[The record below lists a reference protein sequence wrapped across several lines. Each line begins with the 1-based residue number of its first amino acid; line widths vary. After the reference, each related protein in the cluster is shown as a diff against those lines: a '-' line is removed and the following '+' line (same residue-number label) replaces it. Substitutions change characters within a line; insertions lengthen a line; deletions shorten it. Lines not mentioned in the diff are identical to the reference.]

1 MSTSLRVGGLTPLSS
16 SDWPGMLSAVVFS
29 QGCPWRCRYCHNP
42 DLIPSQSESELAWED
57 VVGFLLR
64 RLGLLDAVVF
74 SGGEPTLQATLPDA
88 MREVRELGFKI
99 GLHTGGMYPK
109 RLEAVLPLVDWV
121 GLDVKAPFE
130 DYARITG
137 VKGSGPP
144 VRESLE
150 LLLTSGVEHEVR
162 TTMHPS
168 LLREQDVI
176 KLAIDLAAGGVK
188 QYALQ
193 AFRSEGCRDE
203 ELCMLGMRTASL
215 HEAGREV
222 AGLFRNFTVRA

>member
-1 MSTSLRVGGLTPLSS
+1 MMKLRVGGLTPLSS

-42 DLIPSQSESELAWED
+42 DLIPSQSENELAWED
-57 VVGFLLR
+57 VMEFLHR

-74 SGGEPTLQATLPDA
+74 SGGEPTLQAALPDA

-109 RLEAVLPLVDWV
+109 RLASVLPVVDWV

-130 DYARITG
+130 DYSRITG
-137 VKGSGPP
+137 VKGSGEP
-144 VRESLE
+144 VRQSLE
-150 LLLTSGVEHEVR
+150 LLLASGVDHEVR
-162 TTMHPS
+162 TTVHPAQ
-168 LLREQDVI
+168 LRDQDVI
-176 KLAIDLAAGGVK
+176 NLAHDLAASGVK
-188 QYALQ
+188 HYAIQ

-203 ELCMLGMRTASL
+203 ELCMLHMRTTPL
-215 HEAGREV
+215 HEAGRGV